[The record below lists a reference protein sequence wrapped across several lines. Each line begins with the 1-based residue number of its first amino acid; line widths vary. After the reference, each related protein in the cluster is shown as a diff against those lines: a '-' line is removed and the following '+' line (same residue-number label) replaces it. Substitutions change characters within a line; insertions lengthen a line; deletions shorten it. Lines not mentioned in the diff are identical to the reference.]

1 MEEYVPRM
9 LWLRFAVGF
18 AGVGLM
24 ASLAMG
30 QVGQSRTV
38 KETGGPLMEISPAV
52 RDATG
57 PVKEAG
63 QPLRLDSRG
72 SIGGVPVSAGSRGV
86 YGSGCV
92 RDGSAGS
99 VADMNRIPVEV
110 FLPMAATGTLAPMG
124 PANLEELHRIVTRL
138 DPTAAEEADH
148 HSPPAES
155 PMDTAGTSPPEN
167 YEPESGAGEPL
178 VARRPSQ
185 ATSDV
190 SDSESEAGDS
200 PTSTA
205 DEGQLLLGGEPT
217 E

>member
-1 MEEYVPRM
+1 M
-9 LWLRFAVGF
+9 LWLRFAVGV

-24 ASLAMG
+24 ASLAKG

-38 KETGGPLMEISPAV
+38 KESGGPLTEISAAV

-63 QPLRLDSRG
+63 QPLRLDLRG

-110 FLPMAATGTLAPMG
+110 FLPMAATGTSAPTG
-124 PANLEELHRIVTRL
+124 VANLEQLHRIVTRL
-138 DPTAAEEADH
+138 DPTAAEEADND
-148 HSPPAES
+148 SPRAES
-155 PMDTAGTSPPEN
+155 LTDTAGSSAPDN

-178 VARRPSQ
+178 VARRPSE

-190 SDSESEAGDS
+190 SAAEPEAGES
-200 PTSTA
+200 TTSTA
-205 DEGQLLLGGEPT
+205 DEGKLLLGGEPT